1 MLSLKNKTVLVS
13 AYACEPN
20 KGSENEVGWRW
31 ILDIS
36 KEAKEVIVVTRA
48 NNKDNIEKE
57 LLRKPLK
64 NVQFLYFDLPYILR
78 FYKKGKRGI
87 YLYSYLWE
95 IGVFFFL
102 LSRYKKSYFDISQR
116 LTFVSYKFPTF
127 IWYFSKQFI
136 LGPIAGGERYPVGL
150 LKIFS
155 FRGKIKEV
163 LRMILQRVVLYD
175 PFIFLTMKKADKI
188 IAVTDETKSILFKK
202 FQKKTIIKP
211 AIQIDKNDFKVDVDI
226 EAINKNNDYKIKLL
240 YVGRLLELKGLMFIL
255 KALKEIDN
263 SKYILTVIG
272 DGSDRKIF
280 ENYVQKYNL
289 NVEFLGNIPRQKL
302 SKYYLNADLFVFPS
316 LHDSGGMVVLEAK
329 AHGLKVLVSAYGGPK
344 MFIDN
349 GDFVVKGDSVWKMID
364 KIKGIIKNEIS

>member
-31 ILDIS
+31 ILNIS
-36 KEAKEVIVVTRA
+36 KEAKKVVVVTRA
-48 NNKDNIEKE
+48 NNKSYIEQE
-57 LLRKPLK
+57 LSRKPLK

-87 YLYSYLWE
+87 HLYSYLWE

-102 LSRYKKSYFDISQR
+102 LKRYKKGYFDISQR
-116 LTFVSYKFPTF
+116 VTFVSYKFPTF
-127 IWYFSKQFI
+127 VWYFSKQFI
-136 LGPIAGGERYPVGL
+136 LGPIAGGERYPFGL

-155 FRGKIKEV
+155 FKGKIKEV

-175 PFIFLTMKKADKI
+175 PFVFLMMKKADKI

-211 AIQIDKNDFKVDVDI
+211 AIQIDQNDFKVDVDI
-226 EAINKNNDYKIKLL
+226 EIINKDNDHKLKLL
-240 YVGRLLELKGLMFIL
+240 YVGRLLEWKGLMFVL
-255 KALKEIDN
+255 KALKEIDS

-280 ENYVQKYNL
+280 ENYVQKHNID
-289 NVEFLGNIPRQKL
+289 VRFLGNIPRNEL
-302 SKYYLNADLFVFPS
+302 SRYYLVSDLFVFPS

-329 AHGLKVLVSAYGGPK
+329 AHRLRVLVSAYGGPK
-344 MFIDN
+344 MFVD
-349 GDFVVKGDSVWKMID
+349 DEDYVVSGCSINEM
-364 KIKGIIKNEIS
+364 IIKITRIIDDEIV

>member
-36 KEAKEVIVVTRA
+36 KEAKEVVVVTRA

-57 LLRKPLK
+57 LSRKPLQ
-64 NVQFLYFDLPYILR
+64 NVNFLYFDLPYILR

-116 LTFVSYKFPTF
+116 VTFVSYKFPTF

-136 LGPIAGGERYPVGL
+136 LGPIAGGERYPAGL

-175 PFIFLTMKKADKI
+175 LFVFLMMKKADKI
-188 IAVTDETKSILFKK
+188 IAVTD
-202 FQKKTIIKP
+202 
-211 AIQIDKNDFKVDVDI
+211 
-226 EAINKNNDYKIKLL
+226 
-240 YVGRLLELKGLMFIL
+240 
-255 KALKEIDN
+255 
-263 SKYILTVIG
+263 
-272 DGSDRKIF
+272 
-280 ENYVQKYNL
+280 
-289 NVEFLGNIPRQKL
+289 
-302 SKYYLNADLFVFPS
+302 
-316 LHDSGGMVVLEAK
+316 
-329 AHGLKVLVSAYGGPK
+329 
-344 MFIDN
+344 
-349 GDFVVKGDSVWKMID
+349 
-364 KIKGIIKNEIS
+364 